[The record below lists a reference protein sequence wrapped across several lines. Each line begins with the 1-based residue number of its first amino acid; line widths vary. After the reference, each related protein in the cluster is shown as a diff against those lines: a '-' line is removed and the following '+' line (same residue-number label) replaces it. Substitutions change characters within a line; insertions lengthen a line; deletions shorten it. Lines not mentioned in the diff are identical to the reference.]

1 MNEDLYELQCS
12 NAIYD
17 CIILVMTSN
26 IHLAKRQIIENFIN
40 IDISKYILNFK
51 PYKSRLKLNIPLLQK
66 NIFCHLYS
74 MLNQFYEIGLD
85 KKYYI
90 IENVEA
96 THEDIVELVIKL
108 TTILSNKLLGKNI
121 IKNIDQIDATT
132 FYL

>member
-1 MNEDLYELQCS
+1 MNTDIENLYEL

-17 CIILVMTSN
+17 CFILVMTSS
-26 IHLAKRQIIENFIN
+26 IYLAKRQIIENFIN
-40 IDISKYILNFK
+40 IDISKYISNFK

-66 NIFCHLYS
+66 NIFYHLYS

-90 IENVEA
+90 IENTEV
-96 THEDIVELVIKL
+96 TNRDIDELVIKL

-121 IKNIDQIDATT
+121 IKNID
-132 FYL
+132 

>member
-1 MNEDLYELQCS
+1 MNTDIENLYEL

-17 CIILVMTSN
+17 CIILVMTSS
-26 IHLAKRQIIENFIN
+26 IYLAKRQIIENFIN
-40 IDISKYILNFK
+40 IDISKYISNFK

-66 NIFCHLYS
+66 NIFYHLYS

-90 IENVEA
+90 IENTEV
-96 THEDIVELVIKL
+96 TNRDIDELVIKL

-121 IKNIDQIDATT
+121 IKNID
-132 FYL
+132 